1 MLFARSHADL
11 HNIRL
16 SVERIK
22 NVSDRIVGVGPVGIG
37 LDGILAMV
45 PGVGALY
52 SLAAGGMLVV
62 EGFRARAASGVLIH
76 MTALIVVNTLLDVPG
91 GNPLMAVVETLF
103 TGHKWAA
110 NLLLK
115 HMDETIYIEGTRE
128 TVKARPEYIDLMA
141 RVRAGKEKR
150 RIVFLG

>member
-1 MLFARSHADL
+1 MFARSHADL

-16 SVERIK
+16 SIDRIK

-37 LDGILAMV
+37 LDGILAMI

-52 SLAAGGMLVV
+52 SVAAGGMLIF
-62 EGFRARAASGVLIH
+62 EGIRARAASGVLIH
-76 MTALIVVNTLLDVPG
+76 MTTLIVVNTLLDVPG
-91 GNPLMAVVETLF
+91 GNPVMAVIETLF

-110 NLLLK
+110 NLLEK

-128 TVKARPEYIDLMA
+128 SVKSKPEYINLMG
-141 RVRAGKEKR
+141 RVRAGQEKR

>member
-16 SVERIK
+16 SVDRIK
-22 NVSDRIVGVGPVGIG
+22 NISDRIIGVGPVGIG
-37 LDGILAMV
+37 LDGILAWV
-45 PGVGALY
+45 PGAGALY
-52 SLAAGGMLVV
+52 SIAAGSMLVF
-62 EGFRARAASGVLIH
+62 EGVRARAATGVLIH
-76 MTALIVVNTLLDVPG
+76 MGALLVVDTLLDVPG
-91 GNPLMAVVETLF
+91 GNPIAAVADALF

-110 NLLLK
+110 NLLVK